1 MFSRVILRRVDPA
14 GAASAQ
20 ADDIENQ
27 PLSPRFEEQAAEPQM
42 TERSQGPLSR
52 LMPRRPTIPSRFRFS
67 NSTEATSAAGTDWS
81 ADTPAARSSRANT
94 HPALRPS
101 SSHYPDEDDES
112 LFDRDTQ
119 RESTLPSRYSV
130 VVDLPSTR
138 LHLPGLQRTWTQGSN
153 GPPTARPAEI
163 GRPPL
168 SPPCRPHTPPLPAAI
183 MVTEPPRAY
192 GQPQQTSTTT
202 TTTTTRLGSEEADG
216 LYRSGDRRARGAF
229 TGADPA
235 EAQLAEMAEDGRRR
249 RQRSGSG
256 QAGRRTHGRNRS
268 DETPEQREERR
279 RRRRAR
285 AQRIRDIEDGDEE
298 GSERPHPKHFL
309 FCFPWIKS
317 RKVRSQILQCFVSGS
332 FLVLL
337 LSVYLALS
345 ATKNISNSEFSV
357 LLILIILFATIF
369 FCQGLIRLCLLIF
382 RPKPTEERRRSR
394 LPQMYGPSGYAVPRQ
409 PIRVVLARDEEA
421 AGIESDATK
430 TNPPAYGLWRESVR
444 VDPNRIFWQRNT
456 AAPPPTIEEREL
468 SEREGES
475 SDSSATEEGS
485 SGSRRPPS
493 YASEDGVSYII
504 EARPRSTLV
513 PLDPEIV
520 PMPDR
525 MPSPLPIHPSEVGR
539 IALPPSR

>member
-1 MFSRVILRRVDPA
+1 MFSRVILRRVDPVS
-14 GAASAQ
+14 AASGQ

-27 PLSPRFEEQAAEPQM
+27 PLSPRFEEHQPEPQM

-67 NSTEATSAAGTDWS
+67 NSTEATSAAG
-81 ADTPAARSSRANT
+81 ADLPGDAPGARASRANT

-101 SSHYPDEDDES
+101 SSHYPDDDDES

-153 GPPTARPAEI
+153 GPPTARPADI

-168 SPPCRPHTPPLPAAI
+168 SPPCRPHTPPNAI
-183 MVTEPPRAY
+183 VTEPQRAY
-192 GQPQQTSTTT
+192 AQPQAS
-202 TTTTTRLGSEEADG
+202 TTRLGSEEADG
-216 LYRSGDRRARGAF
+216 LYRVGDRRSRGAF

-235 EAQLAEMAEDGRRR
+235 EAQLAELAEDGRRR

-256 QAGRRTHGRNRS
+256 RAGRQRHERRRS

-279 RRRRAR
+279 RHRRAR

-337 LSVYLALS
+337 LTVYLALS

-475 SDSSATEEGS
+475 SDSSAVEEGS

-513 PLDPEIV
+513 PLGPEIV
-520 PMPDR
+520 AMPNR

-539 IALPPSR
+539 IATPPSR

>member
-14 GAASAQ
+14 TAASSQ

-27 PLSPRFEEQAAEPQM
+27 PLSPRLPEHSTEPQM
-42 TERSQGPLSR
+42 TERSQSGIAR

-67 NSTEATSAAGTDWS
+67 SSTEATSAAGNDWAATETS
-81 ADTPAARSSRANT
+81 AVRWSRANT

-112 LFDRDTQ
+112 LFDRDTR

-153 GPPTARPAEI
+153 GPPTARPVEL
-163 GRPPL
+163 GGQPPL
-168 SPPCRPHTPPLPAAI
+168 SPPCRPHTPPPPPTV
-183 MVTEPPRAY
+183 MVTEPQRAY
-192 GQPQQTSTTT
+192 TQQQP
-202 TTTTTRLGSEEADG
+202 TTTRLGSEEADG
-216 LYRSGDRRARGAF
+216 LYRVGDRRSRGAF

-235 EAQLAEMAEDGRRR
+235 EAQLAELAEDGRRR

-256 QAGRRTHGRNRS
+256 DNDRRRRRGLRHNRHERSRS

-279 RRRRAR
+279 RHRRAR

-298 GSERPHPKHFL
+298 EGSQRPHPRHFL

-337 LSVYLALS
+337 LTVCKLQPSLVHHESYVSFFPPPPVPFTPLTRSLTLLSLDLALS

-430 TNPPAYGLWRESVR
+430 MNPPAYGLWRESV
-444 VDPNRIFWQRNT
+444 
-456 AAPPPTIEEREL
+456 
-468 SEREGES
+468 
-475 SDSSATEEGS
+475 
-485 SGSRRPPS
+485 
-493 YASEDGVSYII
+493 VSNN
-504 EARPRSTLV
+504 S
-513 PLDPEIV
+513 
-520 PMPDR
+520 
-525 MPSPLPIHPSEVGR
+525 
-539 IALPPSR
+539 

>member
-1 MFSRVILRRVDPA
+1 MFSRVILRRMDPA
-14 GAASAQ
+14 TAASGQ

-27 PLSPRFEEQAAEPQM
+27 PLSPRLQEHSTEPQM
-42 TERSQGPLSR
+42 TERPQSGLLR

-67 NSTEATSAAGTDWS
+67 NSTEATSAAGNEWAGAES
-81 ADTPAARSSRANT
+81 SAARSSRANT

-163 GRPPL
+163 GGARPPL
-168 SPPCRPHTPPLPAAI
+168 SPPCRPHTHPPPPTV

-192 GQPQQTSTTT
+192 PQRQPQITA
-202 TTTTTRLGSEEADG
+202 TTRLGSEDADG
-216 LYRSGDRRARGAF
+216 LYRVGDRRSRGAF

-235 EAQLAEMAEDGRRR
+235 EAQLAELAEDGRRR
-249 RQRSGSG
+249 RQRSSGSSH
-256 QAGRRTHGRNRS
+256 GRRRQQPRGWRHHHHHQRHERSRS

-279 RRRRAR
+279 RHRRAR
-285 AQRIRDIEDGDEE
+285 AQRIRDIEDGDDEE
-298 GSERPHPKHFL
+298 GSSQRPHPKHFL

-337 LSVYLALS
+337 LTVCKCSHSLTHSLNSLIYSPLTQLLSYDADLTITDLALS

-394 LPQMYGPSGYAVPRQ
+394 LPNMYGPSGYAVPRQ
-409 PIRVVLARDEEA
+409 PIRVLLARDEEA
-421 AGIESDATK
+421 AGIESEATK
-430 TNPPAYGLWRESVR
+430 MNPPAYGLWRESV
-444 VDPNRIFWQRNT
+444 V
-456 AAPPPTIEEREL
+456 
-468 SEREGES
+468 
-475 SDSSATEEGS
+475 
-485 SGSRRPPS
+485 SGKN
-493 YASEDGVSYII
+493 
-504 EARPRSTLV
+504 
-513 PLDPEIV
+513 PEQF
-520 PMPDR
+520 
-525 MPSPLPIHPSEVGR
+525 E
-539 IALPPSR
+539 